1 MKLKVPP
8 GLTDTLPGSGSV
20 SREELRERDI
30 FTAEDEER
38 MYEQHFEGFTNVGLS
53 MSSDCMDRLLNPS

>member
-8 GLTDTLPGSGSV
+8 GLTDILPGSGSV

-30 FTAEDEER
+30 FKAGYEER
-38 MYEQHFEGFTNVGLS
+38 MDE
-53 MSSDCMDRLLNPS
+53 